1 MRNDLLE
8 LQHQEDG
15 DDEGVDDDDG
25 NNDGNGHDKDSMV
38 ANTARLRGAAV
49 FCQLTFTAHSPQAPC
64 QELHMFYLLS
74 CSLSL

>member
-25 NNDGNGHDKDSMV
+25 NSDGNGHDKDRMW
-38 ANTARLRGAAV
+38 L
-49 FCQLTFTAHSPQAPC
+49 LTLGGSEVLQ
-64 QELHMFYLLS
+64 YS
-74 CSLSL
+74 VS

>member
-25 NNDGNGHDKDSMV
+25 NDGNGHDKDSMV

-49 FCQLTFTAHSPQAPC
+49 FC
-64 QELHMFYLLS
+64 
-74 CSLSL
+74 